1 MQKAYFFWFL
11 ALLIPAISG
20 AQSNSTFVEKNVLIR
35 SDTTVLDSFPILA
48 GSLRINGADSS
59 TYRID
64 HDRSLLIYSDDYP
77 ADSVTVA
84 YRRILFPHQS
94 VFRRKD
100 PSIQQRF
107 FTKDPFSYIP
117 PSQRYGDLKEDQ
129 LTTVGNISR
138 GIGFGNNQDVV
149 VNSNLNLKLNG
160 TIGSNVNVLAAVS
173 DENNPIQPE
182 GNTQQLQDFD
192 RVYISMWTDSTS
204 LTVGDFPMNSDPGT
218 HFMKYQKRSRGLQF
232 DQKLRTGNV
241 KWNIEGEGAV
251 SRGRFTRNIIDAIEG
266 NQGPYRLR
274 GANDELF
281 IIVIAGTEKV
291 YLDGELLE
299 RGQQNDYTIDYN
311 AGEITFM
318 PRRILTAY
326 SRIIVEFQYSDRN
339 YARSVFRLGS
349 KAQVNRWQFYTHYYS
364 EQDHKNQPFQQ
375 DLDAFDSIN
384 NIGAREVLAQ
394 TGDAGNAFISS
405 AREVDA
411 FNTDRILYVKK
422 DTLGFGEIFEQ
433 AGTSSED
440 GNFYQVIFSFVGEG
454 NGNYREKTSNANGK
468 VYEWVEPLGGEA
480 QGSYEP
486 VEVLIAPER
495 QQLLTLGGIFQPDS
509 NTSIL
514 LEYSR
519 SVHDL
524 NTFSSIDE
532 GDNGGTG
539 LYLRFDRL
547 TSFGSDSSKR
557 WSLGL
562 QADYELA
569 DKNFRYIERYRNV
582 EFDRKWNRTL
592 RNENDIIEKLGDEHI
607 ANASITLQKGRAFK
621 LAIEEGFFRRAR
633 DLDGWQQNVVLSGE
647 LPKWQY
653 AAGSDNLRAIVP
665 FGEESY
671 RNVFNS
677 YSAGLSSNLGGLI
690 IGGSIRDEQSVFED
704 LTTDSLQ
711 ESSFQFTHW
720 SAFVRNSDSARWSFE
735 ILYNE
740 RADAQVV
747 EGGLKPFT
755 LGQDL
760 SARTGWRQGRDLK
773 IDLIGTYRLLESRDT
788 SLQDEETVQG
798 RLEIA
803 WNGFKRLIQT
813 RSYYQIGTGQEQ
825 RREFSYLRVGDGNG
839 IYIWNDYDSNGLQ
852 SLDEFVVASEYD
864 RSRANFIR
872 QFTPVQGLVKTYTTE
887 FNNSTRIRV
896 RGRSESDNAFVGIIR
911 RFSIF
916 SNTRIV
922 NKVNNNASSDFINPF
937 YREFNDSALLS
948 SASTFRNVLS
958 FNRADPIFGADIQW
972 LVNKNKT
979 LLVNGFDQRSSVEQ
993 TQKFRLNISRKW
1005 ELNARYSFG
1014 DRSHISE
1021 FLGDRSFNYR
1031 FEEWEPSILFYIDRN
1046 FRVGVNYEYFQANNS
1061 GKLGGGNTFNHAFK
1075 GQMRLNVVN
1084 KGSIR
1089 SEIALVDVNFRG
1101 EENSALGY
1109 ALLEGLKNGR
1119 NITWNLNLE
1128 QRFASNVQAMV
1139 TYDGRSSTTGP
1150 VIHIGRV
1157 QVRYLF

>member
-1 MQKAYFFWFL
+1 LRKAYFFWFL

-20 AQSNSTFVEKNVLIR
+20 AQSNSTLVEKKILIR
-35 SDTTVLDSFPILA
+35 SDTTVLDSFPIVR
-48 GSLRINGADSS
+48 GSFILSGSDSS
-59 TYRID
+59 NYRID
-64 HDRSLLIYSDDYP
+64 HDRSIIICSKGYP
-77 ADSVTVA
+77 TDSVTIS

-107 FTKDPFSYIP
+107 FTKDPFSYVP

-160 TIGSNVNVLAAVS
+160 RIGSNVNVLAAVS

-204 LTVGDFPMNSDPGT
+204 LTVGDFPMNSAPES

-232 DQKLRTGNV
+232 DQKLGTGNV
-241 KWNIEGEGAV
+241 TWDIEGEGAV

-349 KAQVNRWQFYTHYYS
+349 KALVNRWKLYSHYYS

-384 NIGAREVLAQ
+384 NIGAKEVLAR
-394 TGDAGNAFISS
+394 TGDAGNAFINS

-422 DTLGFGEIFEQ
+422 DTSGFREIFEQ

-440 GNFYQVIFSFVGEG
+440 GKFYQVAFSFVGEG

-468 VYEWVEPLGGEA
+468 VYEWIEPIGGES
-480 QGSYEP
+480 QGNYEP

-495 QQLLTLGGIFQPDS
+495 QQMLTFGGVFTPDS
-509 NTSIL
+509 NTNIL

-532 GDNGGTG
+532 GDNGGNG
-539 LYLRFDRL
+539 LYMRFDRL
-547 TSFGSDSSKR
+547 TEFGRDSSKK
-557 WSLGL
+557 WLLDL

-607 ANASITLQKGRAFK
+607 ANASLRLQRGQAFQ
-621 LAIEEGFFRRAR
+621 LMVEEGFFRRAR
-633 DLDGWQQNVVLSGE
+633 DLDGWQQNVSLSGE
-647 LPKWQY
+647 LPSWKY
-653 AAGSDNLRAIVP
+653 DIGTDNMRAIVP

-671 RNVFNS
+671 RNIFDS
-677 YSAGLSSNLGGLI
+677 YAAGLSGKLGKMI
-690 IGGSIRDEQSVFED
+690 FGGSVRDERSVFED
-704 LTTDSLQ
+704 LSTDSLQ

-720 SAFVRNSDSARWSFE
+720 SAFVRNADSSRLTYE

-747 EGGLKPFT
+747 EAGLKPFT
-755 LGQDL
+755 LGRDL
-760 SARTGWRQGRDLK
+760 SMKTGWSPDRNLK
-773 IDLIGTYRLLESRDT
+773 IDVIGTYRLLESRDT
-788 SLQDEETVQG
+788 ALQDEETVQG
-798 RLEIA
+798 RLEVA

-839 IYIWNDYDSNGLQ
+839 IYIWNDFDSNGIQ

-896 RGRSESDNAFVGIIR
+896 RSRSDMDNALVGVIR

-922 NKVNNNASSDFINPF
+922 NKVNNNATSDFINPF
-937 YREFNDSALLS
+937 NRAFSDSALLS

-1005 ELNARYSFG
+1005 EINTRYSFG

-1021 FLGDRSFNYR
+1021 FLGDRSFDYSY
-1031 FEEWEPSILFYIDRN
+1031 EEWEPSVLFYIDRN
-1046 FRVGVNYEYFQANNS
+1046 FRVGLNYEYFEAVNV
-1061 GKLGGGNTFNHAFK
+1061 GELGGGKTFNHAFK

-1089 SEIALVDVNFRG
+1089 SEVALVDVNFRG
-1101 EENSALGY
+1101 DENSALGY

-1139 TYDGRSSTTGP
+1139 TYDGRSSSTGP